1 MDEQNLTENQAI
13 RLLGGKLMMHTI
25 TFRTNPAGRLS
36 HAWFLFLG
44 VLAMLFF
51 AAPGLRAQD
60 NATINGTVVDTTGAV
75 VPNAAITITNDATGQ
90 KRETVSNST
99 GAYRFANVGI
109 GKYTLVATAKGF
121 QKYTKTDIVVNV
133 AQTVEADV
141 SLTVGSEAET
151 VTVAADALQVQS
163 ETSEVSTLIS
173 GQQVEE
179 LATNGR
185 NVTSLA
191 ALGLGVSNNLPAFSG
206 VNALTSAN
214 GISFNGT
221 RTSHNIYMI
230 DGGEQNDR
238 GCGGCFMNLPSQ
250 DAIAEFQHL
259 DSNYS
264 PDYGRGSGGTILMVL
279 KSGTHDFHGSVY
291 EANRNTDY
299 NANDW
304 FANAGGKPRP
314 KFQLN
319 IPGGNIGGPLFIP
332 HVYNDARN
340 RTFFFVNEEWRRLI
354 QGNNPSPQNA
364 ILASNFPT
372 AGQDLNYTAPKGV
385 APIVPNIQDPAKL
398 ALYTQDGLTPGQ
410 PFKQNGDGTY
420 LIPANLIDQNAVLE
434 VNAGTFPKP
443 NFNNGTQYIASVPQ
457 PTNVREDIVRIDH
470 QISSKYQLMGHYLH
484 DTLAQNY
491 FPPLWGDSTYPTVGT
506 AMNNPSYSA
515 VIKLTQTYS
524 PNLLN
529 ETGFYYSGNKITLT
543 PLPGPDGGQFVMPSG
558 WNATSFFPIDN
569 NRMHR
574 MPEVQLQGSP
584 LNVTW
589 SPSYY
594 PWKNGYEGFDYRDDL
609 SWTKGKHQMKFGAA
623 ILHDYKNQELQY
635 NTNGVVA
642 FNSSTFSGDSYVN
655 FMLGMASSYSQLE
668 YLAGKH
674 WVNNNYSF
682 YANDNWHV
690 SSKLVLN
697 IGLRYDGLP
706 HAFERYNKFSNFVPA
721 FYDYSLGNP
730 VDPITGTLNPA
741 SLSTFSQTGSEQ
753 FYLNGIR
760 EAGVNGFPRGA
771 VKDRYNTF
779 QPRVG
784 FALDVFGT
792 GKTVLRGGYGMFFER
807 VQGNDVYNAALN
819 PPFAYIP
826 SANNVYFSNPNTSVL
841 DGTTTLNHFP
851 SSLTTIKYDFP
862 SPGTA
867 NFSLGVQHQLAP
879 SIIAVVQ
886 YVGSRGWDQDN
897 DRQINTLPLVNTN
910 PDSLDNLGLP
920 FAGDAGPYAVRQA
933 VAGKVPDPNNPK
945 KNLAPVNANHFRIF
959 PGYGSINQEENE
971 TNFNYNSFQAGIRVE
986 NRHGLTTQVAYTW
999 AHLLDE
1005 VSNDLGGL
1013 SNPFNAKYD
1022 YGSDTSFDRR
1032 HDLNISYVYA
1042 LPWFKRGSNA
1052 FAHEVLGGWSIS
1064 GITVAETGVPL
1075 NVRYTGPDV
1084 LGLTAGS
1091 NRPDVVAKITYPKK
1105 QTAWF
1110 STSSFADPV
1119 APWNGGPNQGFGN
1132 ARKDSVVGP
1141 GLINFNLS
1149 LLKTIPLSSNER
1161 TNIQLRFDSFNTFN
1175 HVNWT
1180 SVDTNNHDGNFGQ
1193 VTGDYGPRILELGGK
1208 FTF

>member
-1 MDEQNLTENQAI
+1 MTHTAI
-13 RLLGGKLMMHTI
+13 
-25 TFRTNPAGRLS
+25 FRRKGACRQS
-36 HAWFLFLG
+36 RAWFLVLG
-44 VLAMLFF
+44 VLAILLF

-60 NATINGTVVDTTGAV
+60 NATINGTVADTSGAV
-75 VPNAAITITNDATGQ
+75 VPNATITIANEATGQ
-90 KRETVSNST
+90 KRETVSNTT
-99 GAYRFANVGI
+99 GAYRFANLGVGR
-109 GKYTLVATAKGF
+109 YSLTAVAKGF
-121 QKYTKTDIVVNV
+121 QKFSKTGIVVNV
-133 AQTVEADV
+133 AQTIEADV
-141 SLTVGSEAET
+141 NLTVGSEAET

-163 ETSEVSTLIS
+163 QTSEVSTLIS

-191 ALGLGVSNNLPAFSG
+191 ALGMGVSNNLPAFSG

-250 DAIAEFQHL
+250 DSIAEFQHL

-299 NANDW
+299 NANDY
-304 FANAGGKPRP
+304 FLNAAGKARP

-332 HVYNDARN
+332 HVYNNARN

-354 QGNNPSPQNA
+354 QGSSPSISNA
-364 ILASNFPT
+364 ILASNFPS

-385 APIVPNIQDPAKL
+385 APIVPTTQDPAKL
-398 ALYTQDGLTPGQ
+398 ALYGSNGLTAGQ
-410 PFKQNGDGTY
+410 PFHQNGDGTY
-420 LIPANLIDQNAVLE
+420 LIPANLIDQNSVLE

-443 NFNNGTQYIASVPQ
+443 NYNNGTQYIASIPQ

-470 QISSKYQLMGHYLH
+470 SISSKYQLMGHYLH

-543 PLPGPDGGQFVMPSG
+543 PLPGPDGGQFAMPDG
-558 WNATSFFPIDN
+558 WNANSFFPVDN

-589 SPSYY
+589 SPSYF
-594 PWKNGYEGFDYRDDL
+594 PWKNGYEGFDYRDDI
-609 SWTKGKHQMKFGAA
+609 SWTKGNHQMKFGAA
-623 ILHDYKNQELQY
+623 MLHDYKNQELQY

-642 FNSSTFSGDSYVN
+642 FNSSNFSGDSYVN

-690 SSKLVLN
+690 SPRLVLN
-697 IGLRYDGLP
+697 LGLRYDGLP

-721 FYDYSLGNP
+721 YYDYSLGNP
-730 VDPITGTLNPA
+730 VQSDGTLIPSA
-741 SLSTFSQTGSEQ
+741 LSTFSQTGTEQ

-771 VKDRYNTF
+771 VHDHYNTF

-784 FALDVFGT
+784 FALDVFGN

-819 PPFAYIP
+819 PPYAYIP
-826 SANNVYFSNPNTSVL
+826 SANNVYFSNPNTSAL
-841 DGTTTLNHFP
+841 TGATTLNHFP

-862 SPGTA
+862 APGTA

-879 SIIAVVQ
+879 SVIAVVQ

-897 DRQINTLPLVNTN
+897 DRQINTLPLID
-910 PDSLDNLGLP
+910 PGYI
-920 FAGDAGPYAVRQA
+920 AGDPNSPGPYDKRKG
-933 VAGKVPDPNNPK
+933 VASGALNPNPY
-945 KNLAPVNANHFRIF
+945 RIF

-971 TNFNYNSFQAGIRVE
+971 TNFNYNSLQAGIRVE
-986 NRHGLTTQVAYTW
+986 SRHGLTTQVAYTW
-999 AHLLDE
+999 SHLLDE
-1005 VSNDLGGL
+1005 ISNDLGGL
-1013 SNPFNAKYD
+1013 SNPFDAKYD

-1032 HDLNISYVYA
+1032 HDLNVSYIYA
-1042 LPWFKRGSNA
+1042 LPWFKRGSNG
-1052 FAHEVLGGWSIS
+1052 FAHVVLGGWSIS
-1064 GITVAETGVPL
+1064 GITVAETGIPL
-1075 NVRYTGPDV
+1075 NVRYTGADH
-1084 LGLTAGS
+1084 LGLTAGA
-1091 NRPDVVAKITYPKK
+1091 NRPDIMAKITYPKK

-1110 STSSFADPV
+1110 STNSFADPA
-1119 APWNGGPNQGFGN
+1119 APWDGGPNQGFGN
-1132 ARKDSVVGP
+1132 ARKDSVLGP
-1141 GLINFNLS
+1141 GLLNFNLS
-1149 LLKTIPLSSNER
+1149 LLKNIPLSANER
-1161 TNIQLRFDSFNTFN
+1161 TAIQLRFDSFNTFN

-1180 SVDTNNHDGNFGQ
+1180 SVDVNNHDGNFGQ
-1193 VTGDYGPRILELGGK
+1193 VTADYGPRILELGGK